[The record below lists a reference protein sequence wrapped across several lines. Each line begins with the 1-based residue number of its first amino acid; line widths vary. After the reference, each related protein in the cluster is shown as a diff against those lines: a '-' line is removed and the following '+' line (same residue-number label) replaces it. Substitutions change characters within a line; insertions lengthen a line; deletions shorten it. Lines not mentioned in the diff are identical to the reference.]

1 MPRPS
6 PLCAAT
12 VSGERYSAFHDACF
26 DGRVTHL
33 TTDKAGARL
42 PPSLRQL
49 FSFMWLFTLDLVP
62 ENSADS
68 AFISEPLHFAIT
80 SHGFLYGPHLAV
92 RTVISPALCPDPRDP
107 GRLRCWTTAKRG
119 ESNRIFSQ
127 GSHLEKTAKNQLLK
141 SRFGE
146 PPWAQTPACRSGGF
160 R

>member
-92 RTVISPALCPDPRDP
+92 RTVISPLSAPTPEILAGCDAGPRP
-107 GRLRCWTTAKRG
+107 KEGKVTG
-119 ESNRIFSQ
+119 HF
-127 GSHLEKTAKNQLLK
+127 LK
-141 SRFGE
+141 AHIWRK
-146 PPWAQTPACRSGGF
+146 QQKINY
-160 R
+160 